1 MSIPEVSSRSRLIAF
16 LQGALKKLNSLTI
29 GNYTFPTS
37 DGTEDQVLTTDGAGT
52 LTFENAGGGGGG
64 ISWDGS
70 TANGVATFKDA
81 NEATVESN
89 LTFDGST
96 LTVTGDAQVT
106 NLNVATDIIHV
117 GDTDTKIGFTSN
129 TQIYT
134 CANSERLKLN
144 STGVGLMGATPIAGL
159 AVTGDIETSGDVD
172 IASGQYLRTNGIAAV
187 GSSGNEVQFG
197 SAATS
202 KTLALRTD
210 VGTALSIDAAGVVT
224 FDVAPATGTDNTVLI
239 INSSNEIIRD
249 EIDSKVWAG
258 DLVDYTGTPVNNQLA
273 IWTDTDTLEGDSGLT
288 FDGNT
293 LTIAEPTSGDT
304 LVLGRASGEASIKAA
319 SSEHMIIDS
328 TGQYL
333 SLNHYENDDVVLG
346 YGGGH
351 VSIGTNNSPDY
362 LLEVSSETA
371 YEGVATVTQYNN
383 SNAVDGSNLY
393 LRRARGT
400 MASPTIVQEDDNIG
414 GIRWYSYN
422 GSAWD
427 LSGEIKVECDATPAA
442 DDTPGRIVFSTTPD
456 NDDSLT
462 ERMRIDSA
470 GLVGIGTTAPQVELH
485 VCDSNGAPQIRLSD
499 TDASIDQQVVAYL
512 EYYRGSNTNRI
523 GWSGYG
529 SSTTQDL
536 TVTNQTATGSFE
548 VKTNNTTAFTVDYQG
563 NADVVGDLT
572 VTGGD
577 ITLGDSGSPAT
588 TYIRDSGGDARISFA
603 NAGGVILRDLSGGAE
618 FSVNNGFAYVY
629 GYLQV
634 VGDIKNSA
642 GLTTTTMNSDGSITN
657 PLQPMVY
664 AYRNATQD
672 LSPDTS
678 WETVIFNDE
687 STLNA
692 TAFDV
697 GSDFNTGTGVFTAP
711 ADGKYLISTEVM
723 LTNVPA
729 SAAYVL
735 LNLITTKATADGI
748 SQYAGRVNPGS
759 WDAEMDYYQIA
770 GTWLANMSSGDT
782 AYVQVRN
789 TGADG
794 DTKIYG
800 ATTTTYT
807 RIQIMKVA

>member
-1 MSIPEVSSRSRLIAF
+1 MSIPEVESRNRLIAF

-81 NEATVESN
+81 DEATVEAN

-96 LTVTGDAQVT
+96 LLLSDNAAKLQVLDTDGGNYAITLLPT
-106 NLNVATDIIHV
+106 NGPKVQF
-117 GDTDTKIGFTSN
+117 GDTDSSDGSFMEIGAYSAIN
-129 TQIYT
+129 QIDTQ
-134 CANSERLKLN
+134 S
-144 STGVGLMGATPIAGL
+144 
-159 AVTGDIETSGDVD
+159 
-172 IASGQYLRTNGIAAV
+172 
-187 GSSGNEVQFG
+187 
-197 SAATS
+197 
-202 KTLALRTD
+202 
-210 VGTALSIDAAGVVT
+210 
-224 FDVAPATGTDNTVLI
+224 
-239 INSSNEIIRD
+239 RD
-249 EIDSKVWAG
+249 FH
-258 DLVDYTGTPVNNQLA
+258 LY
-273 IWTDTDTLEGDSGLT
+273 
-288 FDGNT
+288 
-293 LTIAEPTSGDT
+293 
-304 LVLGRASGEASIKAA
+304 
-319 SSEHMIIDS
+319 
-328 TGQYL
+328 
-333 SLNHYENDDVVLG
+333 
-346 YGGGH
+346 
-351 VSIGTNNSPDY
+351 GTNTTTGLYFD
-362 LLEVSSETA
+362 ESE
-371 YEGVATVTQYNN
+371 
-383 SNAVDGSNLY
+383 
-393 LRRARGT
+393 GT
-400 MASPTIVQEDDNIG
+400 
-414 GIRWYSYN
+414 
-422 GSAWD
+422 
-427 LSGEIKVECDATPAA
+427 
-442 DDTPGRIVFSTTPD
+442 F
-456 NDDSLT
+456 
-462 ERMRIDSA
+462 
-470 GLVGIGTTAPQVELH
+470 GIGTTAPQVELH

-523 GWSGYG
+523 GWAGYG
-529 SSTTQDL
+529 SSATQDL

-588 TYIRDSGGDARISFA
+588 TYIRDSGGDARISLA

-664 AYRNATQD
+664 AYRNSTQD
-672 LSPDTS
+672 LSPNTS

-687 STLNA
+687 STTND

-729 SAAYVL
+729 SDAYIL
-735 LNLITTKATADGI
+735 LNLITTKSAADSI